1 MSVRIL
7 YNLRANHQTTN
18 QHTRAL
24 FWLTYFIDKD
34 LSLRQFLPPLIHDG
48 DCTLSLPD
56 TYISESSDHRFL
68 SKPLSPNELLFP
80 SDLRLSLIKSKIYAL
95 LYSNDVPTHPAQSS
109 EVQARRLQHIR
120 ELDQELN
127 DFKAAFPVSL
137 PLDSFL
143 SGMGRDVPD
152 NLLHDMSLRG
162 YNIHLEYWFC
172 LGRIHATAV
181 STTSTT
187 VGGDCGSG
195 GGTGAVQSPLL
206 LSSMN
211 LCHQAARS
219 TLLFMVRTRHFIMP
233 GNFW

>member
-34 LSLRQFLPPLIHDG
+34 LSLRQFQPPLIHDS

-56 TYISESSDHRFL
+56 TYISESSTHRFL
-68 SKPLSPNELLFP
+68 LKPHSPNELLFP
-80 SDLRLSLIKSKIYAL
+80 SDLRLSLIKSKIYNL
-95 LYSNDVPTHPAQSS
+95 LYSNHAPTQAQSS
-109 EVQARRLQHIR
+109 ETQARRLQHIR

-143 SGMGRDVPD
+143 SGMGRGVPD
-152 NLLHDMSLRG
+152 ILLHDMSLRG

-172 LGRIHATAV
+172 LGRIHASAASTA
-181 STTSTT
+181 TA
-187 VGGDCGSG
+187 GI
-195 GGTGAVQSPLL
+195 QLPLL
-206 LSSMN
+206 SSSMN

-233 GNFW
+233 GNFWYSLPPLPTSN

>member
-68 SKPLSPNELLFP
+68 SKPLLPNELLFP

-219 TLLFMVRTRHFIMP
+219 TLLFMVRTRQFFMP